1 MKRDTNFEAKNK
13 YSIRASFGDFRIQFK
28 FLAGVSSLEF
38 LFLLFQDK
46 RKIIKNI
53 FIILKATKS
62 AEESL
67 IFSKE
72 ISPSLE

>member
-28 FLAGVSSLEF
+28 FLAGVSSLEL

-46 RKIIKNI
+46 RKIIKKQ
-53 FIILKATKS
+53 FIILKATKY

-67 IFSKE
+67 MFLKE
-72 ISPSLE
+72 IPPSSE